1 MSHKSTDLE
10 KYYQAVSE
18 IYLAEI
24 EDLQEPYKHIL
35 TAKGVVVEME
45 SDIIAFLKKSKETE
59 RTKKQQERIA
69 VISSTINYFEKIAST
84 NYQMKLL
91 LRKASNELQKEKK
104 EHIETKRAL
113 DMVTAMLN
121 EE

>member
-1 MSHKSTDLE
+1 MSHKSTELE

-104 EHIETKRAL
+104 GHMETKRAL